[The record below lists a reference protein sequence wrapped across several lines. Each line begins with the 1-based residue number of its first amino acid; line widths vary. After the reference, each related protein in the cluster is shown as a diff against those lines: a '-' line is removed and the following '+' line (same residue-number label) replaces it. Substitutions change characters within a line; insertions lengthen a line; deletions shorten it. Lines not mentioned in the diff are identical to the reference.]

1 MSNWYTETKCYR
13 RTIDIVNLG
22 VQILKQVLIFFF
34 TLEEGG
40 GGLSI
45 WRGGDFIYGGC
56 MH

>member
-22 VQILKQVLIFFF
+22 VQILKQVLIFF